1 MFLVTKTVLLRTLSD
16 TGTLS
21 VVLCKIFKRSP
32 KGTKKKDFKNKSID
46 LHYWKKEEKTR
57 VFR

>member
-1 MFLVTKTVLLRTLSD
+1 MFLVTKMVLLRTLSD

-32 KGTKKKDFKNKSID
+32 KGTKKKILKI
-46 LHYWKKEEKTR
+46 R
-57 VFR
+57 A